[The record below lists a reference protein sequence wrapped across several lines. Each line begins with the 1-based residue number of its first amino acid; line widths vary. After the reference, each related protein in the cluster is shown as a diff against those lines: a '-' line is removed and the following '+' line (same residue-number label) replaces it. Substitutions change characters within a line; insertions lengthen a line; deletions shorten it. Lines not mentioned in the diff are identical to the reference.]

1 MGIRSRNYTVSD
13 APLRI
18 RELFEPMSVPA
29 AVTQFFFMMAY
40 GVIEVYVAIY
50 AASCHLPGGGIYFI
64 FIALA
69 TVGTRILLGRAV
81 DRYGEA
87 RLVYTGNAAIVAGI
101 LLLIFAHNVPCYL
114 LSAASDVYKRQLA
127 TCCRQSCWGIVSG
140 LSSLPCRPWRCTP

>member
-101 LLLIFAHNVPCYL
+101 LLLIFAHNVPCYQSRHRTIRVFRCPAIQNITVRI
-114 LSAASDVYKRQLA
+114 LSAVERRK
-127 TCCRQSCWGIVSG
+127 
-140 LSSLPCRPWRCTP
+140 

>member
-18 RELFEPMSVPA
+18 CELFEPMSVPA

-69 TVGTRILLGRAV
+69 TVGTRILLGV
-81 DRYGEA
+81 P
-87 RLVYTGNAAIVAGI
+87 LTGMGRRGWFIPVTQ
-101 LLLIFAHNVPCYL
+101 
-114 LSAASDVYKRQLA
+114 LSWQAY
-127 TCCRQSCWGIVSG
+127 CC
-140 LSSLPCRPWRCTP
+140 

>member
-18 RELFEPMSVPA
+18 CELFEPMSVPA

-64 FIALA
+64 SSLWPRSGHVF
-69 TVGTRILLGRAV
+69 
-81 DRYGEA
+81 
-87 RLVYTGNAAIVAGI
+87 
-101 LLLIFAHNVPCYL
+101 
-114 LSAASDVYKRQLA
+114 
-127 TCCRQSCWGIVSG
+127 CWGVPLTGMGRRGWFIPVTQ
-140 LSSLPCRPWRCTP
+140 LSWQAYCC

>member
-1 MGIRSRNYTVSD
+1 
-13 APLRI
+13 
-18 RELFEPMSVPA
+18 MSVPA

-40 GVIEVYVAIY
+40 GVVEVYVAIY
-50 AASCHLPGGGIYFI
+50 ATSCRLPGGGIYFI

-81 DRYGEA
+81 DRYGT
-87 RLVYTGNAAIVAGI
+87 RLVYSGNAAIVI
-101 LLLIFAHNVPCYL
+101 Y
-114 LSAASDVYKRQLA
+114 SAAVSRTTCLA